1 MKRGSVPLCV
11 GAAYTRKGWHRN
23 AVPAGPVARLI
34 WHSLVDAKA
43 VCRQLPQGGA
53 PLAVRQKFAS
63 DHQARS
69 PPYAGWRIVFADV
82 GQEEEHQE
90 RPSAAFDVGPPFHEV
105 GESPKLTS
113 MCQSS
118 SLANCG
124 DGKRIGGSETQ
135 WGKPAPIADQLS

>member
-1 MKRGSVPLCV
+1 L
-11 GAAYTRKGWHRN
+11 
-23 AVPAGPVARLI
+23 
-34 WHSLVDAKA
+34 
-43 VCRQLPQGGA
+43 
-53 PLAVRQKFAS
+53 
-63 DHQARS
+63 
-69 PPYAGWRIVFADV
+69 ADV

-135 WGKPAPIADQLS
+135 WGKPAPIADQLVIGPMQAWRIGRLHEGVGQF